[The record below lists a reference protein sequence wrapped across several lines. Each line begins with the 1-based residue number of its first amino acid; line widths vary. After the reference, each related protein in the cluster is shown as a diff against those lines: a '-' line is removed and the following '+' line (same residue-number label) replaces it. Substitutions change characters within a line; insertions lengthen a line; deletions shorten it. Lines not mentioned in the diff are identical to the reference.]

1 MNFKTPLFDDTEP
14 FGFDE
19 GTLFNRDIVLMFN
32 VCPCTIYDAS
42 IKGPHKATHGHGE
55 ASSQHHHRGQHTP
68 RHEVS
73 QAWGAVIYDAS
84 LTPTGVFGM
93 NFKTPLFDD
102 TEPFG
107 FDEGT
112 ILE

>member
-14 FGFDE
+14 FAIYIYIYIHIYIYIYI
-19 GTLFNRDIVLMFN
+19 IVAIVYILYCIR
-32 VCPCTIYDAS
+32 VLVRYV
-42 IKGPHKATHGHGE
+42 
-55 ASSQHHHRGQHTP
+55 TP
-68 RHEVS
+68 R
-73 QAWGAVIYDAS
+73 
-84 LTPTGVFGM
+84 LRFKGVFGM